1 MRAVLF
7 FAGLS
12 FALAGPASADK
23 WAVKA
28 IKYKNNGAYTAF
40 FDIYSLYNGAKIQC
54 QGKNTKGKGI
64 KSGKSV
70 TIQLDNSDG
79 SLIVDDGDP
88 GESCLP
94 EPTKEV
100 WGMVYIDR
108 GFGYSAGANKESCRK
123 DGAKFYYHPR
133 GGTMV
138 VQTKGT
144 TENNNRCKIVDKG
157 GVRYNGYNPDSPY

>member
-1 MRAVLF
+1 MRAMLF
-7 FAGLS
+7 LVGLS
-12 FALAGPASADK
+12 LAFAAPAQADK

-28 IKYKNNGAYTAF
+28 IKYKNEGAYKAY
-40 FDIYSLYNGAKIQC
+40 FDIWRMDGNYKDSC

-70 TIQLDNSDG
+70 TIQLDNSDD
-79 SLIVDDGDP
+79 SLVVSDEP
-88 GESCLP
+88 GENCLP
-94 EPTKEV
+94 EPGQEV

-108 GFGYSAGANKESCRK
+108 GFGYSEAANKESCRK
-123 DGAKFYYHPR
+123 DGAKFYYHPN
-133 GGTMV
+133 GGTLV

-157 GVRYNGYNPDSPY
+157 SVRYGGYNPDSPY

>member
-1 MRAVLF
+1 MRSLILC
-7 FAGLS
+7 LS
-12 FALAGPASADK
+12 FIFAVAGPAHAEK

-28 IKYKNNGAYTAF
+28 IKYKNNGAYYAY

-79 SLIVDDGDP
+79 SLIDSDEYGDT
-88 GESCLP
+88 CFP
-94 EPTKEV
+94 EPSNEV

-108 GFGYSAGANKESCRK
+108 GSGYTGVANKESCRK
-123 DGAKFYYHPR
+123 DGAKFYYHPH
-133 GGTMV
+133 GGTLV

-144 TENNNRCKIVDKG
+144 TENNNRCTIVDKG
-157 GVRYNGYNPDSPY
+157 GVRYRGYNPDSPY

>member
-1 MRAVLF
+1 MRSALLVFGFLF
-7 FAGLS
+7 AFAS
-12 FALAGPASADK
+12 PAQADK

-28 IKYKNNGAYTAF
+28 IKYKNQGAYSAF
-40 FDIYSLYNGAKIQC
+40 FDIYSLQNGAKVDC

-70 TIQLDNSDG
+70 TIQLDNSDK
-79 SLIVDDGDP
+79 SLVVDEEENCLPDP
-88 GESCLP
+88 GE
-94 EPTKEV
+94 EV

-108 GFGYSAGANKESCRK
+108 GTGYSEFANKESCRK

-133 GGTMV
+133 GGTLV

-157 GVRYNGYNPDSPY
+157 SVRYGGYNPDSPY